1 MLSWYIETT
10 EALKRLRTDKDG
22 VVSLE
27 YVIVG
32 ACVCAVVLL
41 LFHGTGSSTLSG
53 ALNTGF
59 SAISSTMNVLP

>member
-1 MLSWYIETT
+1 MLNYFVKAT
-10 EALKRLRTDKDG
+10 EALKRLRSDQHG

-41 LFHGTGSSTLSG
+41 LFTGTGTNTLSG

-59 SAISSTMNVLP
+59 GKIATTMTGLP

>member
-1 MLSWYIETT
+1 MLSKIIK
-10 EALKRLRTDKDG
+10 ALKGLGSDERG

-41 LFHGTGSSTLSG
+41 LFNGTGTNTMSS

-59 SAISSTMNVLP
+59 GQIIATFTALP